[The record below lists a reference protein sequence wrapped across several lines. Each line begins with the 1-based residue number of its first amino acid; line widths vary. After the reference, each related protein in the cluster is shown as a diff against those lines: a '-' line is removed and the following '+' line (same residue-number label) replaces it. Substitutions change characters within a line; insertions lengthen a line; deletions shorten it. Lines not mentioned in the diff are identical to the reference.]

1 MHWFTQISSHNNIHH
16 EAEISKYQAKIVN
29 EIVAIDKEVHAEVD
43 EVEAIKESIVTDFY
57 RGKFV
62 SEFSRIHSRLLPNKS
77 EVINYS

>member
-43 EVEAIKESIVTDFY
+43 EVEVIKESIVTDFY
-57 RGKFV
+57 RGKFF